1 MYGHGLS
8 LSRVVFIKHQA
19 EDNRMNQG
27 GTIWT
32 LCYLPNTTLFSLY
45 LSISIPR
52 PSLIAEGVLRLI
64 TDTGLNGAVMK
75 ITCSKG
81 IHFHTYEPLSA

>member
-1 MYGHGLS
+1 MGKFDKFKDDLKRSVHKFGVL
-8 LSRVVFIKHQA
+8 Q
-19 EDNRMNQG
+19 
-27 GTIWT
+27 
-32 LCYLPNTTLFSLY
+32 
-45 LSISIPR
+45 